1 MTPPLY
7 RLAARPVWIVL
18 ALAAATAALASL
30 ALTPWLDLA
39 PCHLCIFQRLLF
51 MLMSL
56 FATLAAMLTA
66 AAARAHWR
74 SIAARASAL
83 AFLALAALGGG
94 VAAYQSWLQWQPM
107 DSVSCI
113 GGSPGP
119 IERLVEWLG
128 PRMPTLFLASG
139 FCEEKQLSIL
149 GLSLANWAL
158 LVFAASLAVGAWALA
173 RAWSSN
179 N

>member
-1 MTPPLY
+1 MILPRY
-7 RLAARPVWIVL
+7 RLSARPLWIAL
-18 ALAAATAALASL
+18 ALIAATAALASL
-30 ALTPWLDLA
+30 ALTPWLNLE

-51 MLMSL
+51 LLMAL
-56 FATLAAMLTA
+56 FAILAALLTTTT
-66 AAARAHWR
+66 ARARWR

-83 AFLALAALGGG
+83 AFLALATLGGG

-128 PRMPTLFLASG
+128 QQLPALFLASG
-139 FCEEKQLSIL
+139 FCEEKQLTIL
-149 GLSLANWAL
+149 GLSLANWAF
-158 LVFAASLAVGAWALA
+158 LVFAASLAVGAWAIA
-173 RAWSSN
+173 RGWGSKN
-179 N
+179 